1 MRRAAPAAAPVAVDK
16 EVKRKQRMGDIKL
29 DLHRVLLDNLNLA
42 ALEHA
47 TEADLRAEI
56 NAISAEHLN
65 DNAIVL
71 GREDRIIL
79 NKELYDEVT
88 GLGPLETLLQDE
100 SVNDILVNGPQ
111 QIFVERSG
119 KLELTDV
126 TFKDERHLLRIIDK
140 IVSAVGRRVDESK
153 PYVDARL
160 KDGSRFNAMVP
171 PVAVDGSLVSIR
183 KFKKDKLGIDD
194 LVQFG
199 AFSEEM
205 AAYLQAAVSTR
216 LNVIVSGGT
225 GSGKTTTL
233 NALSSFIA
241 DDERILTIEDTAE
254 LQLQQTHVGRM
265 ESRPPNVE
273 GKGEVSPRDCLK
285 NALRMR
291 PDRIIV
297 GETRGEE
304 VIDMLQAMN
313 TGHDGS
319 MTTIHANN
327 PRDGISRLEN
337 MVAMAGIEMPL
348 KAVRSQISSAVNLI
362 VQASRLQ
369 DGSRRMTSITEITG
383 MEGDVISMQE
393 IFRFQRVGP
402 DARQQDHR
410 PLSQPQACAATS
422 PSASASGAMICPRPS
437 LNPSQ
442 RSKPHGHQCR
452 THHLRSDLYRR
463 AGARRR
469 ASIWRLFGRSIS
481 LNSRVNRRLEMIE
494 KGDTPRGG
502 AGQICAR
509 RCSSTRK
516 SKGIPLYSLW
526 LSEKAQKGRDCLLPA
541 TADHGDGRPF
551 GSVLP
556 WPDRRHRD
564 RSTRAHRRLHRH
576 GGRCCVYVGV
586 HESQQAHGDHRRT
599 APRCGRADGALL
611 ARRSPVH
618 QRHHHREQRNP
629 RPACLRIRCD
639 RG

>member
-1 MRRAAPAAAPVAVDK
+1 MFSRYKKEGAADKPAASASVTELPTAAAAPAPAPEPTASLRRHVEKHAVPTAADK
-16 EVKRKQRMGDIKL
+16 EVKRRDRIADLKL
-29 DLHRVLLDNLNLA
+29 ELHRELLDNLNLA
-42 ALEHA
+42 ALETA
-47 TEADLRAEI
+47 AEGDLRSEI
-56 NAISAEHLN
+56 NAITDEVLASKNVVLN
-65 DNAIVL
+65 
-71 GREDRIIL
+71 REDRTTL
-79 NKELYDEVT
+79 CNELFDEVK
-88 GLGPLETLLQDE
+88 GLGPLETLLKDD
-100 SVNDILVNGPQ
+100 SVNDILVNGPR

-126 TFKDERHLLRIIDK
+126 KFKDEKHLMRIIDK
-140 IVSAVGRRVDESK
+140 IVSAVGRRVDESN

-160 KDGSRFNAMVP
+160 QDGSRFNAMVP
-171 PVAVDGSLVSIR
+171 PIAVDGSLVSIR

-194 LVQFG
+194 LVGFG

-216 LNVIVSGGT
+216 LNIIVSGGT

-233 NALSSFIA
+233 NALSSFID

-337 MVAMAGIEMPL
+337 MIAMAGIEMPL
-348 KAVRSQISSAVNLI
+348 KAVRSQVSSAVNLL

-393 IFRFQRVGP
+393 IFRFQRVGLTP
-402 DARQQDHR
+402 DNKIIGHFT
-410 PLSQPQACAATS
+410 AT
-422 PSASASGAMICPRPS
+422 GV
-437 LNPSQ
+437 
-442 RSKPHGHQCR
+442 RSHFSER
-452 THHLRSDLYRR
+452 F
-463 AGARRR
+463 
-469 ASIWRLFGRSIS
+469 RLWGY
-481 LNSRVNRRLEMIE
+481 
-494 KGDTPRGG
+494 D
-502 AGQICAR
+502 
-509 RCSSTRK
+509 
-516 SKGIPLYSLW
+516 
-526 LSEKAQKGRDCLLPA
+526 LPA
-541 TADHGDGRPF
+541 TLF
-551 GSVLP
+551 
-556 WPDRRHRD
+556 
-564 RSTRAHRRLHRH
+564 
-576 GGRCCVYVGV
+576 
-586 HESQQAHGDHRRT
+586 E
-599 APRCGRADGALL
+599 
-611 ARRSPVH
+611 PVAA
-618 QRHHHREQRNP
+618 E
-629 RPACLRIRCD
+629 
-639 RG
+639 